1 MDITEPSNDVA
12 LTARLGN
19 WISGLKRIDIPES
32 VWQHAKLRLLDALGC
47 GLHGSQQPWG
57 SISANVALELN
68 PNGPASIWGSGR
80 RSGMDGAA
88 MTNGTAI
95 HGFELDDVH
104 MGSAAHLGS
113 VTMPA
118 AFALAEGYGKSASEF
133 LIAVIAGY
141 ETGARV
147 GIAAGAGHGQRG
159 YHTTGTVGTIAASAA
174 AARILGLN
182 VEATTNALG
191 IGATQAA
198 GLHSAHTGA
207 MSKRFHAGRAAQSGV
222 IAALLAQRGFSGS
235 HSALEQPFG
244 GFFSTMCDGADAFA
258 ACADLGTRWETLDVG
273 FKIHASC
280 ALTHTTV
287 DALDRLLKRG
297 VSAGTLTRL
306 RIAVA
311 RKAYAT
317 IARNYVP
324 SGVMAAQMNGY
335 YTAAVKLLDG
345 SAFIDQFTESRL
357 ADPGILD
364 LAAKITIV
372 HDPELDAGGTA
383 KRHAVRVEANLAD
396 GTTLTETVEQRRG
409 SSRYPLS
416 REEIEAKF
424 RRLAQD
430 VLSAKNASKL
440 IALIDGLDD
449 LASLQSIGDLV
460 AVRGELPS
468 SS

>member
-1 MDITEPSNDVA
+1 MDIAATTNAIAVTE
-12 LTARLGN
+12 RLGT
-19 WISGLKRIDIPES
+19 WISSLKRADIPDP
-32 VWQHAKLRLLDALGC
+32 VWRHAKLCLLDALGC
-47 GLHGSQQPWG
+47 GLHGSRQPWG
-57 SISANVALELN
+57 TISADVALELN

-80 RSGMDGAA
+80 RSGIDGAA

-113 VTMPA
+113 VTIPA
-118 AFALAEGYGKSASEF
+118 AFALAEAYGKSASEF

-147 GIAAGAGHGQRG
+147 GIAAGVGHGQRG
-159 YHTTGTVGTIAASAA
+159 YHTTGTVGTIAASAV

-182 VEATTNALG
+182 AEATTNALG

-222 IAALLAQRGFSGS
+222 LSALLAQRGFTGS
-235 HSALEQPFG
+235 RSALEQPFG
-244 GFFSTMCDGADAFA
+244 GFFSTLCDGANAQA
-258 ACADLGTRWETLDVG
+258 AGAELGTRWETQDIG
-273 FKIHASC
+273 FKVHASC

-297 VSAGTLTRL
+297 LSAGNLARL

-311 RKAYAT
+311 RKAFDT
-317 IARNYVP
+317 IARTYKP
-324 SGVMAAQMNGY
+324 SGVVAAQMNGY

-345 SAFIDQFTESRL
+345 AAFIDQFSETRL
-357 ADPGILD
+357 SD
-364 LAAKITIV
+364 AAIMKLIEKITII
-372 HDPELDAGGTA
+372 HDPALDAGGTA
-383 KRHAVRVEANLAD
+383 TRHAVRVEADLVD
-396 GTTLTETVEQRRG
+396 GTTLVEAVEQRRG

-416 REEIEAKF
+416 REEIDAKF

-430 VLSAKNASKL
+430 TLSAADANNL

-449 LASLQSIGDLV
+449 LAGMQPIGDLMRQ
-460 AVRGELPS
+460 AQA
-468 SS
+468 